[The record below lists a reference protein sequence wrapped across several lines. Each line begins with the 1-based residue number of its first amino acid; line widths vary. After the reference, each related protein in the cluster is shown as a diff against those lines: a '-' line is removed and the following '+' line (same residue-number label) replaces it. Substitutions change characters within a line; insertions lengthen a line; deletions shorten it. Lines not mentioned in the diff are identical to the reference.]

1 MSGDGMGQ
9 GRSTGRWLLLASVA
23 LACWS
28 TPSPAQ
34 PGTAP
39 AALASPRRYSIP
51 PGPLSG
57 ALLAFGETSGLRVIA
72 LTEMVAGRRSPGVSG
87 SRTADAALR
96 ELLAETGL
104 AIRTVEGGTVTLAV
118 AAAPAAVRLD
128 ADVLEL
134 PEVAVNGVRRS
145 GDPGTAFGPVPGYI
159 ARGSAVGTKTDTPL
173 IETPQSVSV
182 LSNEQLQAQK
192 VQSVSEALRYAPGV
206 RADSNGFNSRAD
218 DFTIRGF
225 DVSRSG
231 LFQDGLRLYALG
243 NQAQP
248 VIEPYGLERI
258 DVLRGANSVLYGQ
271 SGPGG
276 IVDLVS
282 KRPQATPLH
291 EIQLQSGSFGRV
303 QGTIDLGGAVNEDGT
318 LLYRFTGLA
327 RRSDT
332 FEDFAKDNRVF
343 LAPALTWQPTGDT
356 TVTLLGQY
364 QHDEIGTAY
373 IALPRVGTLDRAPY
387 GYLPRQQTP
396 NDSSDYFGRTRVSVG
411 SLIEHRFNDNLL
423 VRQSLRYLQ
432 IDSSSQGTV
441 YGAIQPDPQIANRY
455 VARGGERAV
464 NVSIDNQVEYRLD
477 TGPFSHRL
485 LGGVDAQVLRGRV
498 GSIVSDAAP
507 YDLRGVNPGL
517 GPLLFRQNYYGRS
530 SIDDFGFYAQD
541 QIKLGSHLI
550 LTLSERYDL
559 GSTRDADKVSAVSN
573 AQTNRAFTG
582 RAGLTYVTD
591 IGLAPYV
598 SYSESFLPQAG
609 ATFSGTPFR
618 PSTGTQYEAGIKYQ
632 PAGFQSYITLAGFQ
646 LTQQNVLTTDPRN
659 PDFSVET
666 GEIRSRGVEVEVKAN
681 IAKGL
686 NVIASASHVNPI
698 VTKSNDTPIGKR
710 PTDAVRDLASLW
722 VDQSFEDGRLRGL
735 RVAAGVR
742 YVGPNFG
749 DDANTERVPGYKLFD
764 AALRY
769 RLGELSNKL
778 EGWNLSVNATNIANT
793 RYIIICSVCRY
804 GYPRA
809 VLGTVSYRW

>member
-1 MSGDGMGQ
+1 MGGDGMGQ

-28 TPSPAQ
+28 TPSAAQ
-34 PGTAP
+34 PGAAP
-39 AALASPRRYSIP
+39 AAVAATRRYSIP

-72 LTEMVAGRRSPGVSG
+72 LTEMVAGLRSPGVSG
-87 SRTADAALR
+87 SRTADAALL
-96 ELLAETGL
+96 EVLAGTGL
-104 AIRTVEGGTVTLAV
+104 AILTTEGGTVTLAV
-118 AAAPAAVRLD
+118 APAPPVVRLD
-128 ADVLEL
+128 AGALDL
-134 PEVAVNGVRRS
+134 PEIAVNSVRRS
-145 GDPGTAFGPVPGYI
+145 GEPGTAFGPVPSYI

-182 LSNEQLQAQK
+182 LSSEQLQAQK

-206 RADSNGFNSRAD
+206 RADANGFDSRAD
-218 DFTIRGF
+218 GFTIRGF
-225 DVSRSG
+225 DVSRTG

-258 DVLRGANSVLYGQ
+258 DILRGANSVLYGQ

-303 QGTIDLGGAVNEDGT
+303 QGTIDLGGAVNDDGT

-327 RRSDT
+327 RRSET
-332 FEDFAKDNRVF
+332 FADFAKDNRVF
-343 LAPALTWQPTGDT
+343 LAPALTWRPTGDT
-356 TVTLLGQY
+356 TVTLLGQF
-364 QHDEIGTAY
+364 QRDEIGTSY
-373 IALPRVGTLDRAPY
+373 LGLPRVGTLDRAPY
-387 GYLPRQQTP
+387 GYLPRRQTA
-396 NDSSDYFGRTRVSVG
+396 NDPSDRFGRTRISVA
-411 SLIEHRFNDNLL
+411 SMIEHQFNADLA

-432 IDSSSQGTV
+432 IEGSNQQTV
-441 YGAIQPDPQIANRY
+441 FNGIQADLRTADRSVY
-455 VARGGERAV
+455 RGGERAV
-464 NVSIDNQVEYRLD
+464 NVSADNQVEYRFG
-477 TGPFSHRL
+477 TGPLSHRL
-485 LGGVDAQVLRGRV
+485 LGGVDAQVLRGR
-498 GSIVSDAAP
+498 SRIIISDAAP
-507 YDLRGVNPGL
+507 YDLLGANPGL
-517 GPLLFRQNYYGRS
+517 GQLLLSPLSYQRS
-530 SIDDFGFYAQD
+530 RVDDVGFYAQD

-550 LTLSERYDL
+550 LTLSGRYDL
-559 GSTRDADKVSAVSN
+559 ASTSVVDPVPSVSS

-609 ATFSGTPFR
+609 ATLGGTPFR

-632 PAGFQSYITLAGFQ
+632 PAGSQSYITLAGFQ
-646 LTQQNVLTTDPRN
+646 LTQQNVLTTDPQSPN
-659 PDFSVET
+659 YSVET
-666 GEIRSRGVEVEVKAN
+666 GQIRSRGVEVEVKAN

-722 VDQSFEDGRLRGL
+722 VDQSFEDGRLQGL
-735 RVAAGVR
+735 RIAAGVR

-749 DDANTERVPGYKLFD
+749 DVDNTTRVPGYTLFD

-778 EGWNLSVNATNIANT
+778 ERWNLSVNATNIANT
-793 RYIIICSVCRY
+793 RYILICSVCRY
-804 GYPRA
+804 GYPRT
-809 VLGTVSYRW
+809 VLGTVSYKW

>member
-1 MSGDGMGQ
+1 MCGDGMGQ

-23 LACWS
+23 LSCWS
-28 TPSPAQ
+28 TPSAAQ
-34 PGTAP
+34 SGAGP

-96 ELLAETGL
+96 EVLAGTGL
-104 AIRTVEGGTVTLAV
+104 VIRTTEGGTATL
-118 AAAPAAVRLD
+118 AAAPAPPAVRLD
-128 ADVLEL
+128 TGTLDL
-134 PEVAVNGVRRS
+134 PEVAVNAVRRS
-145 GDPGTAFGPVPGYI
+145 GEPGTAFGPVPGYI

-206 RADSNGFNSRAD
+206 QADANGFDSRAD
-218 DFTIRGF
+218 DFNIRGF
-225 DVSRSG
+225 DVSRTG

-248 VIEPYGLERI
+248 VIEPYSLERI

-291 EIQLQSGSFGRV
+291 EIQLQSGSYGRV
-303 QGTIDLGGAVNEDGT
+303 QGTIDLGGAVNKDGT
-318 LLYRFTGLA
+318 LLYRLTGLA

-364 QHDEIGTAY
+364 QHDEIGTAF

-387 GYLPRQQTP
+387 GYLPRHLTA
-396 NDSSDYFGRTRVSVG
+396 NDSSDYFGRTRVSVA
-411 SLIEHRFNDNLL
+411 SLIEHRFNDDLM

-432 IDSSSQGTV
+432 IDSSAQGAV
-441 YGAIQPDPQIANRY
+441 YGGIQPDPRIANRT
-455 VARGGERAV
+455 VGRAGERAV
-464 NVSIDNQVEYRLD
+464 NVSIDNQVEYRVD
-477 TGPFSHRL
+477 TGPLSHRL
-485 LGGVDAQVLRGRV
+485 LGGVDAQVLRGRLS
-498 GSIVSDAAP
+498 SIVSDAAP
-507 YDLRGVNPGL
+507 YDLLGANPGL
-517 GPLLFRQNYYGRS
+517 GPLLFRQDGHGRTS
-530 SIDDFGFYAQD
+530 VDDVGIYAQD
-541 QIKLGSHLI
+541 QVKLGSRLI
-550 LTLSERYDL
+550 LTLSGRYDL
-559 GSTRDADKVSAVSN
+559 ASTSVVDTVNAISD

-598 SYSESFLPQAG
+598 SYSKSFLPQAG
-609 ATFSGTPFR
+609 ATFSGTPFK
-618 PSTGTQYEAGIKYQ
+618 PTTGTQYEAGIKYQ
-632 PAGFQSYITLAGFQ
+632 PTGSQSYITLAGFQ
-646 LTQQNVLTTDPRN
+646 VTEENVLTTDPRN
-659 PDFSVET
+659 PNFSLET
-666 GEIRSRGVEVEVKAN
+666 GQIRSRGVEMEVNAN
-681 IAKGL
+681 VAKGL
-686 NVIASASHVNPI
+686 NVIASASHVDPI

-735 RVAAGVR
+735 RIAAGVR

-749 DDANTERVPGYKLFD
+749 DVDNTTRVPGYKLFD

-793 RYIIICSVCRY
+793 RYIIICSLCRY